1 MGPRLHSL
9 KELMPFKAKTILP
22 YGTQYGFFTGG
33 GCMSIRETI
42 ASAGKN
48 LHTIIITAREDD
60 GSVET
65 REAEPYSYR
74 MNGGDEKFYC
84 YDIRKNGIRNFHVS
98 NIISVEETTTSFV
111 PRWPVEV

>member
-1 MGPRLHSL
+1 MGI
-9 KELMPFKAKTILP
+9 K
-22 YGTQYGFFTGG
+22 
-33 GCMSIRETI
+33 ETI
-42 ASAGKN
+42 ASAGRN

-74 MNGGDEKFYC
+74 IKGSDEKFFC
-84 YDIRKNGIRNFHVS
+84 YDIAKGGIRNFHVS
-98 NIISVEETTTSFV
+98 SIISVEETQNSFT

>member
-1 MGPRLHSL
+1 MS
-9 KELMPFKAKTILP
+9 FKDV
-22 YGTQYGFFTGG
+22 
-33 GCMSIRETI
+33 I

-60 GSVET
+60 GSIET

-74 MNGGDEKFYC
+74 IKGDSEKFFC
-84 YDIRKNGIRNFHVS
+84 YDIQREGIRNFHVS
-98 NIISVEETTTSFV
+98 NIISVEETQNSFT